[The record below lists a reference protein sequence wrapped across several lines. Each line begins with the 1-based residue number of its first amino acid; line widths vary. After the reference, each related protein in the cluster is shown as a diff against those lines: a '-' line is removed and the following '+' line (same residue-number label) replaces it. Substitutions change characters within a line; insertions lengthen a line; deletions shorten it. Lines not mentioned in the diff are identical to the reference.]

1 MQETILILD
10 FGSQYTQL
18 IARRVRELNVYCEIH
33 PFNNPPEITS
43 DVKGVIL
50 SGSPYST
57 LQEDAPQFDLS
68 GIKGNLPL
76 LGVCYGAQY
85 MALTSGGKVAPSE
98 IREYG
103 RANLST
109 VAASDS
115 LFAGVEEGSQ
125 VWMSHGDTIMDLP
138 EGFDIIAS
146 THDVRVAGYKVN
158 GEATYGIQF
167 HPEVYHSTD
176 GTQLLKHFLYDIVG
190 VVGDWTPAHF
200 VDETVASLKE
210 ELGNDKVVLG
220 LSGGVDSSVA
230 AMLLHRAIGKNLYCI
245 FVNNGLL
252 RKNEF
257 TDVLEQ
263 YEGMGLNVKGVDAT
277 DQFLSALAG
286 IDEPEAK
293 RKAIGRVFIEVF
305 DQEAHLI
312 EDVTWLAQGTIY
324 PDIIESISVNGPSA
338 TIKSHHNVGG
348 LPDFMKLKV
357 VEPLKTLFKDE
368 VRRVG
373 ASMGMAADLLGRHP
387 FPGPGLAIRILGDIT
402 AEKVAIL
409 QEVDHIFIQ
418 GLKDEGLYDRVWQA
432 GSILLPVNSVGV
444 MGDER
449 TYEKVVALRAVEST
463 DGMTADWVH
472 LPYEFLAKVS
482 NQIINK
488 VKGVNRVVY
497 DISSKPPA
505 TIEWE

>member
-57 LQEDAPQFDLS
+57 LQEDAPKFDLS

-167 HPEVYHSTD
+167 HPEVYHSAD
-176 GTQLLKHFLYDIVG
+176 GTQLLKNFLYDIVG

>member
-1 MQETILILD
+1 
-10 FGSQYTQL
+10 
-18 IARRVRELNVYCEIH
+18 
-33 PFNNPPEITS
+33 
-43 DVKGVIL
+43 
-50 SGSPYST
+50 
-57 LQEDAPQFDLS
+57 
-68 GIKGNLPL
+68 
-76 LGVCYGAQY
+76 
-85 MALTSGGKVAPSE
+85 
-98 IREYG
+98 
-103 RANLST
+103 
-109 VAASDS
+109 
-115 LFAGVEEGSQ
+115 
-125 VWMSHGDTIMDLP
+125 MSHGDTITELP
-138 EGFDIIAS
+138 TGFQIVAS
-146 THDVRVAGYKVN
+146 THDVKVAGYKIDS
-158 GEATYGIQF
+158 EDTYGIQF
-167 HPEVYHSTD
+167 HPEVYHSKD
-176 GTQLLKHFLYDIVG
+176 GTQLLKNFLYDIVG

-200 VDETVASLKE
+200 VNETVAALKE
-210 ELGNDKVVLG
+210 QLGNDKVVLG

-230 AMLLHRAIGKNLYCI
+230 AMLLHKAIGENLYCI

-257 TDVLEQ
+257 TDVLKQ
-263 YEGMGLNVKGVDAT
+263 YEGMGLNVKGVDASE
-277 DQFLSALAG
+277 QFLSALAG

-373 ASMGMAADLLGRHP
+373 ASMDMAADLLGRHP

-402 AEKVAIL
+402 AEKVSIL
-409 QEVDHIFIQ
+409 QEVDYIFIQ